1 MMDHFNQNKHE
12 YNLYFDVVIKKFFR
26 FTTEDMIPFLNL
38 QISMLV
44 YNYLDNILKN
54 VNLKLKYEKK

>member
-26 FTTEDMIPFLNL
+26 FITEDRIPYLNL
-38 QISMLV
+38 QISM